1 MEQLDQEWIEQN
13 IDIIMKEF
21 LIINP
26 EFKKKTNSAMAAKS
40 RHKNKMIEDMDSPT
54 YRPYY
59 YIAKRFPEARKI
71 DKEKIKRFYNEAK
84 ENEQYIQMWKSKY
97 DYAEKIIKEF
107 NGEQSLGYQ
116 VAFKDKHRL
125 TAKIEQKSK
134 LCS

>member
-26 EFKKKTNSAMAAKS
+26 EFKKKTNSARAAKS
-40 RHKNKMIEDMDSPT
+40 RHKNKILEDMDSPT

-84 ENEQYIQMWKSKY
+84 ENEQCIQMWKSKY

-107 NGEQSLGYQ
+107 YGEQSLGYQ
-116 VAFKDKHRL
+116 VAFKNKDRL
-125 TAKIEQKSK
+125 AAKIEQKI
-134 LCS
+134 

>member
-40 RHKNKMIEDMDSPT
+40 RHKKKMLEDMDSPT

-59 YIAKRFPEARKI
+59 YIAKRYPEIVKAKNRKI
-71 DKEKIKRFYNEAK
+71 TKFYNEAK
-84 ENEQYIQMWKSKY
+84 ENEKYIKMWKSKY
-97 DYAEKIIKEF
+97 DYAEKKIKEYC
-107 NGEQSLGYQ
+107 GEKSYEYQ
-116 VAFKDKHRL
+116 IAFGKDPIFALK
-125 TAKIEQKSK
+125 
-134 LCS
+134 